1 MCCCLG
7 LALALGRALV
17 ILWFLFG
24 FVVVRFIL
32 IGFVFV
38 RLVLFG
44 LVFVR
49 LVFIWFIFVRFILI
63 RLIFIGSIFLPA
75 ATSTLIATNMALE
88 KITKKTKT
96 ASTLGLQNIADRSL
110 AAQVQTPLGRWQYV
124 PAAISA

>member
-1 MCCCLG
+1 VCCSLG

-49 LVFIWFIFVRFILI
+49 LVFIRFIFVRLILIRFILI
-63 RLIFIGSIFLPA
+63 RSILLPA
-75 ATSTLIATNMALE
+75 ATSTPIATNMALE
-88 KITKKTKT
+88 KVTKKTKT
-96 ASTLGLQNIADRSL
+96 TSTLGLQNIADRPL
-110 AAQVQTPLGRWQYV
+110 AAQIQTPLERWQYV